1 VNKVKE
7 TAIDLRENIAA
18 MYIAILRDDVFTPEQ
33 AFRIL
38 EGKDIVRHRTSNE
51 DTEDMIAMREQGMT
65 YREIGE
71 IYGMAESS
79 VLKRIKNY
87 KKKDLSDGHLKRSS
101 FKKQH

>member
-1 VNKVKE
+1 MQ
-7 TAIDLRENIAA
+7 TAYDLRYNVAA
-18 MYIAILRDDVFTPEQ
+18 MYIAILRDDVFTVEQ

-38 EGKDIVRHRTSNE
+38 EDKDIVRHRTSSE

-79 VLKRIKNY
+79 ILKRIKNY
-87 KKKDLSDGHLKRSS
+87 EKRIS
-101 FKKQH
+101 QTAI